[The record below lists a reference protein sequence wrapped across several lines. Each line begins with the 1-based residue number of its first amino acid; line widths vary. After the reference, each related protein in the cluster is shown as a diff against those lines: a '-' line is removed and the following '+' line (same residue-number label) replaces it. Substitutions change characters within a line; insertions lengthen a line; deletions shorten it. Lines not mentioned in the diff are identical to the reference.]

1 MIPLRGR
8 INCVRLGQKSGN
20 RVESVL
26 REMEEDMDTSLLAT
40 LFMIAPDLMEEVE
53 LRTLVLERV
62 AALEPI
68 GRRALAQRLHLAER
82 EVRSAA
88 DALKNAGCIVQSA
101 AGMELT
107 EYGKGLVE
115 AARMVSRGRRTL
127 SQVELALSRKLN
139 AERVCVVHGDADI
152 DESVLGEAAQ
162 ATAGEIRFL
171 LQDAH
176 VLAVSGGRTMAM
188 TAEAVSVAAPMDVTV
203 VAAQGGTGSSV
214 ALQADTLAELLGQ
227 KLGGQSRL
235 LHLPEGVSP
244 QMIEELVRLPQ
255 VRETM
260 ELVRHADV
268 LLYGV
273 SRAQELARRRGLNLS
288 EMEQLEKGGAAAEVL
303 GLYFD
308 LHGNV
313 VGGRGALGL
322 RAQDM
327 GRSVK
332 TAAVACGHSK
342 AEAIMAICLHHP
354 HRLLV
359 TDEGAALRMLELLRV

>member
-1 MIPLRGR
+1 
-8 INCVRLGQKSGN
+8 
-20 RVESVL
+20 
-26 REMEEDMDTSLLAT
+26 MDTSVLST

-62 AALEPI
+62 GALEPV

-107 EYGKGLVE
+107 EYGRGLVE
-115 AARMVSRGRRTL
+115 PARTVSRGRRFL
-127 SQVELALSRKLN
+127 AQMELALSRRLG
-139 AERVCVVHGDADI
+139 AERVRVVRGDADV
-152 DESVLGEAAQ
+152 DGSVLGEAAQ
-162 ATAGEIRFL
+162 AAAGEIRFL

-176 VLAVSGGRTMAM
+176 VLAVSGGRSLAM
-188 TAEAVSVAAPMDVTV
+188 TADAISVAAPMDVTV
-203 VAAQGGTGSSV
+203 VAAQGGNGGSM
-214 ALQADTLAELLGQ
+214 ALQADTLAETFGR
-227 KLGGQSRL
+227 KLGGQSRM
-235 LHLPEGVSP
+235 LHLPEGVST
-244 QMIEELVRLPQ
+244 QMIEELVRLPR

-273 SRAQELARRRGLNLS
+273 NCVQELARKQGAGLH
-288 EMEQLEKGGAAAEVL
+288 EAEQMEKSGAAAEVL

-308 LHGNV
+308 TQGNA
-313 VGGRGALGL
+313 VGGHGALGL

-332 TAAVACGHSK
+332 TAAVACGRSK
-342 AEAIMAICLHHP
+342 AEAVMAVCLHHP
-354 HRLLV
+354 HKLLV
-359 TDEGAALRMLELLRV
+359 TDEGAALRMLELLRA

>member
-1 MIPLRGR
+1 
-8 INCVRLGQKSGN
+8 
-20 RVESVL
+20 
-26 REMEEDMDTSLLAT
+26 MDTSVLST
-40 LFMIAPDLMEEVE
+40 LFMIAPDLMEEIE

-62 AALEPI
+62 AVLEPI

-88 DALKNAGCIVQSA
+88 DALKNAGCMVQSA

-107 EYGKGLVE
+107 EYGRGLVE
-115 AARMVSRGRRTL
+115 TARTVSRGRRSL
-127 SQVELALSRKLN
+127 AQVESALARKLG
-139 AERVCVVHGDADI
+139 AERVCVVRGDADV
-152 DESVLGEAAQ
+152 DDSVLGEAAQ
-162 ATAGEIRFL
+162 AAAGEIRFI

-176 VLAVSGGRTMAM
+176 VLAVSGGRTLAM
-188 TAEAVSVAAPMDVTV
+188 TAEAISVAAPMDVTV
-203 VAAQGGTGSSV
+203 VAAQGGTGGSV
-214 ALQADTLAELLGQ
+214 ALQADTLAEVFGQ

-244 QMIEELVRLPQ
+244 QMIEELVRLPR
-255 VRETM
+255 VREAM

-273 SRAQELARRRGLNLS
+273 SRAQELAQRRGLNLH
-288 EMEQLEKGGAAAEVL
+288 EIEQLEKSGAAAEVL
-303 GLYFD
+303 GLYFNSQG
-308 LHGNV
+308 HV

-327 GRSVK
+327 SRSVK
-332 TAAVACGHSK
+332 TAAVACGRSK
-342 AEAIMAICLHHP
+342 AEAIMAVCLHHP

-359 TDEGAALRMLELLRV
+359 TDEGAALRMLELLRA

>member
-1 MIPLRGR
+1 
-8 INCVRLGQKSGN
+8 
-20 RVESVL
+20 
-26 REMEEDMDTSLLAT
+26 MDTSVLAK
-40 LFMIAPDLMEEVE
+40 LFMIAPDLMEGVE

-88 DALKNAGCIVQSA
+88 DALRNAGCITQSA

-107 EYGKGLVE
+107 DYGRALVE
-115 AARMVSRGRRTL
+115 TARAVSRGRRSL
-127 SQVELALSRKLN
+127 AQVELALSRRLGV
-139 AERVCVVHGDADI
+139 ERVCVVHGDADI
-152 DESVLGEAAQ
+152 DESVLEAAAQ
-162 ATAGEIRFL
+162 AAARQIRFL

-176 VLAVSGGRTMAM
+176 VLAVSGGQTMAM
-188 TAEAVSVAAPMDVTV
+188 TAESISVAAPMDVTV
-203 VAAQGGTGSSV
+203 VAAQGGTGGSV
-214 ALQADTLAELLGQ
+214 ACQADTLAEAFA
-227 KLGGQSRL
+227 KRLGGQSRL
-235 LHLPEGVSP
+235 LHLPEGVSA
-244 QMIEELVRLPQ
+244 QMMDELSRIPQ
-255 VRETM
+255 VREAL
-260 ELVRHADV
+260 ELLRHADV

-273 SRAQELARRRGLNLS
+273 SRAQELARRRGLSLG
-288 EMEQLEKGGAAAEVL
+288 EREQLEKSGACAEAL

-308 LHGNV
+308 RQGAV

-327 GRSVK
+327 GVRIK

-342 AEAIMAICLHHP
+342 AEAVMAVCLHHP

-359 TDEGAALRMLELLRV
+359 TDEGAAARMLEILRA